1 MLKKIYRFFIYLFIS
16 SLIYVIIIKLVEPP
30 ITITQLTNAFGLG
43 LKRDYV
49 SWNDPT
55 LRNIELI
62 DFQGQ
67 SILKQRVS
75 ESRVSVENLNSGI
88 YLLLLSDERNT
99 FVRKISIIR

>member
-1 MLKKIYRFFIYLFIS
+1 VKD
-16 SLIYVIIIKLVEPP
+16 VILGTEKDIQDQQLVVFPNP
-30 ITITQLTNAFGLG
+30 A
-43 LKRDYV
+43 KDYV